1 MKPTKISN
9 LLIAALLVAIGG
21 FFVIR
26 QMIGSGLP
34 SPTAGLNIVLLQ
46 PALAI
51 ILTLSAIPM
60 MRYRAGLKQF
70 EEQKGKRPTP
80 VDSSYA
86 IRTLALAKAVSLT
99 GSIFTG
105 WQAAILISQL
115 LSPVE
120 SKLVLSILGIVG
132 ALSMVAAGLIIENL
146 FRIPPDR
153 DGDAA

>member
-1 MKPTKISN
+1 LKPTKISN
-9 LLIAALLVAIGG
+9 LVLLALLVAIGG

-34 SPTAGLNIVLLQ
+34 APAAGLNIVLLQ

-51 ILTLSAIPM
+51 ILTLSAIPI
-60 MRYRAGLKQF
+60 MRYRSGLKKF
-70 EEQKGKRPTP
+70 EEAKGKRPAP
-80 VDSSYA
+80 VDSAYA

-105 WQAAILISQL
+105 WQAAILINQL
-115 LSPVE
+115 LTPIG
-120 SKLVLSILGIVG
+120 SKLFLTIFGLIG
-132 ALSMVAAGLIIENL
+132 ALSMVAAGIVIENL

-153 DGDAA
+153 DGDTA